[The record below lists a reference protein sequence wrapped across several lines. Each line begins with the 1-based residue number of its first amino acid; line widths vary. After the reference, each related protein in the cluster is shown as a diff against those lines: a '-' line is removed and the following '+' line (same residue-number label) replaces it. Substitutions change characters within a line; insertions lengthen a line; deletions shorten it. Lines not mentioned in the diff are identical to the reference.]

1 MGNITNI
8 NHDQD
13 LFTNTINVRH
23 FYILT
28 HILSRIIEKAFL
40 CYLEIFLIRNT
51 FISIG

>member
-13 LFTNTINVRH
+13 LFTNTINVIH

-28 HILSRIIEKAFL
+28 HVLCRIIEKGFL
-40 CYLEIFLIRNT
+40 CYIKIVMIRNS
-51 FISIG
+51 FMSIG

>member
-28 HILSRIIEKAFL
+28 HIKFYKAYNTNCIL
-40 CYLEIFLIRNT
+40 KNIFYGILKY
-51 FISIG
+51 S

>member
-13 LFTNTINVRH
+13 LFTNTINVGH

-28 HILSRIIEKAFL
+28 HISFRIIEKRFL
-40 CYLEIFLIRNT
+40 CYLKIVMIRNS
-51 FISIG
+51 FMSIG